1 MKLKV
6 YKKFKT
12 ASNFNP
18 KFTGC
23 NRKSVHK
30 KWEEQYMKNILLLG
44 QVLIDLKNKKNWLK
58 NSKKLTFLT

>member
-6 YKKFKT
+6 YNKFKT

-23 NRKSVHK
+23 YRKSVHK
-30 KWEEQYMKNILLLG
+30 KWEEQYMKNIILLG
-44 QVLIDLKNKKNWLK
+44 QVLNDLKNKKIDLK
-58 NSKKLTFLT
+58 IQKNGLS